1 MCIDIGHL
9 SPLKKEEPYKFHS
22 VTSMVSK
29 NNAPP
34 RLTDEN
40 LIATVGQGDNR
51 AFEELVKRYKN
62 RLINFIYQIVGDREA
77 AEDLTQEAFVRVYRH
92 AHRFREGAV
101 FSTWVYT
108 IASNLAKNE
117 LRNRTRRPYFSWGQ
131 GTKKDEDDDFDPL
144 TLMGDETQRP
154 DIVNENRE
162 LREVLL
168 KAVASLNQKYK
179 TIFTL
184 RDLQGLSYEEIAE
197 ILEIPMGTVKSRVNR
212 ARLALKEAMQPYFD
226 EVGMVFE
233 TAGKPRSD
241 NGDDDF

>member
-1 MCIDIGHL
+1 
-9 SPLKKEEPYKFHS
+9 
-22 VTSMVSK
+22 MVSK
-29 NNAPP
+29 TTTTSP
-34 RLTDEN
+34 RLTDED
-40 LIATVGQGDNR
+40 LIAAVGQGDNR
-51 AFEELVKRYKN
+51 AFEEIVRRYKN
-62 RLINFIYQIVGDREA
+62 RLINFIFQIVGDREA

-92 AHRFREGAV
+92 AHRFREGAT

-117 LRNRTRRPYFSWGQ
+117 LRNRARRPYFSWGQ
-131 GTKKDEDDDFDPL
+131 GNKKDDDDDFDPL
-144 TLMGDETQRP
+144 MLIGDETQRP

-162 LREVLL
+162 LRDVLL

-226 EVGMVFE
+226 EVGMIFE
-233 TAGKPRSD
+233 TAGKIKSD
-241 NGDDDF
+241 DGDEDT